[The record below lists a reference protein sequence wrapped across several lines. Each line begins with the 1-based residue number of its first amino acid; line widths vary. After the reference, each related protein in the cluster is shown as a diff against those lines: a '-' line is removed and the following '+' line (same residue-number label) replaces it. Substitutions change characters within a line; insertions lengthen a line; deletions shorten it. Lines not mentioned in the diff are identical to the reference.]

1 MLPRLLLLLIP
12 ILTLTIGQRWF
23 SYYASLLIA
32 VALTQLTLLFL
43 LTDEIKEAFA
53 SFGIEVMIA
62 YIGINLVLL
71 GVRYWFIR
79 RARARILKLPAP
91 ETKE

>member
-23 SYYASLLIA
+23 TYYASLLIA
-32 VALTQLTLLFL
+32 AAVAQLTLLFL

-53 SFGIEVMIA
+53 SFGIEVVLA
-62 YIGINLVLL
+62 YIGANLLL
-71 GVRYWFIR
+71 LALRYWFIR

-91 ETKE
+91 KE